1 MTSSFTFRQPAG
13 PNQRFAHGCFDG
25 SVGRQIP
32 VGAEWLHGDTV
43 GVSILNYYHP
53 LKSPVPI
60 GSPGADEAMVNI
72 RHKEALAVGRAEGR
86 AVRAYLEALDSHRPK
101 RGRKRTPESIANRL
115 LRIDE
120 ELPGQD
126 PLGRLHLAQ
135 EKIALQ
141 AELAAMSENGIDIS
155 SLEAEFIK
163 VAAEYAKRKGI
174 SYAAFRLS
182 GVSAAVL
189 KQAGISRA
197 A

>member
-1 MTSSFTFRQPAG
+1 MPSTTVDEVVVVESAGKVKPKPKAAAAPKAAEKAGMTS
-13 PNQRFAHGCFDG
+13 
-25 SVGRQIP
+25 
-32 VGAEWLHGDTV
+32 E
-43 GVSILNYYHP
+43 
-53 LKSPVPI
+53 
-60 GSPGADEAMVNI
+60 
-72 RHKEALAVGRAEGR
+72 HKEALAVGRAEGR
-86 AVRAYLEALDSHRPK
+86 AVRAYLEALDTHKPK
-101 RGRKRTPESIANRL
+101 RGRKRTPESIGARL
-115 LRIDE
+115 AKIDAE
-120 ELPGQD
+120 MPGQD